1 MIVLSGLVSCLRVSL
16 LSGFCV
22 RCVWPVFF
30 FFSYVRLFKVTTVCT
45 SCTSV
50 SITMSVSESSSSV
63 ILDFVCLTI

>member
-30 FFSYVRLFKVTTVCT
+30 FFSYVRLFKVNHGLY
-45 SCTSV
+45 
-50 SITMSVSESSSSV
+50 
-63 ILDFVCLTI
+63 ILYIGIYYYERV